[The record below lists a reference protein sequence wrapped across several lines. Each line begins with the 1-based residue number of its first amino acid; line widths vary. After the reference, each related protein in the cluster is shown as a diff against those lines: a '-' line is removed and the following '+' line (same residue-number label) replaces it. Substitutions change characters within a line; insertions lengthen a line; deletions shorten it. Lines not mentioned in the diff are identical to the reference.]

1 MRRRPVRW
9 PLALAV
15 AAVACSNMN
24 LIEGA
29 LSAADGETRV
39 PCLVSSRPAAFENAY
54 WDPCGPAEAPLGT
67 FLAGTEVALG
77 DRFRCPVS
85 ANVDR
90 VYAVRAECPGYQP
103 LVVDVFVSNCAAL
116 FGSCDAAQ
124 AGTLV
129 VQR

>member
-9 PLALAV
+9 PLVLV
-15 AAVACSNMN
+15 LAAVACSNFN
-24 LIEGA
+24 DIEGA
-29 LSAADGETRV
+29 LSASDGATGLS
-39 PCLVSSRPAAFENAY
+39 CAVSTRPAAFLNGD
-54 WDPCGPAEAPLGT
+54 WHLCRPADAA
-67 FLAGTEVALG
+67 AGSPAAEVALG
-77 DRFRCPVS
+77 ERFRCRVS

-90 VYAVRAECPGYQP
+90 VHAVQVVCPGYQP
-103 LVVDVFVSNCAAL
+103 LVVDVFVPNCAAL

>member
-15 AAVACSNMN
+15 AAVACSSSNVV
-24 LIEGA
+24 EGA
-29 LSAADGETRV
+29 
-39 PCLVSSRPAAFENAY
+39 
-54 WDPCGPAEAPLGT
+54 
-67 FLAGTEVALG
+67 
-77 DRFRCPVS
+77 RFRCSVS

-90 VYAVRAECPGYQP
+90 VHAVRVECPGYQP
-103 LVVDVFVSNCAAL
+103 LVVDVFVENCTAL